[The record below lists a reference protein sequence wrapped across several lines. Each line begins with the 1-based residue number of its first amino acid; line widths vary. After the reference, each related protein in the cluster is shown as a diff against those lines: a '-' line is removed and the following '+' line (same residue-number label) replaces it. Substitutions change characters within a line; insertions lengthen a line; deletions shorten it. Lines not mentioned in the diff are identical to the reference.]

1 MELLTLIS
9 QGAAGRNSQ
18 AATATST
25 STNAMTGVVEETE
38 VDWKTALNSTSESI
52 VSQRIKDAHGNLRNI
67 LTSSAL
73 ISDAYFCY
81 TPPQIF
87 LGALYTADQSL
98 AQFYINWKLN
108 GSLEVRDRLMKT
120 VQACSEMLR
129 RAAEGRESTSLEEVK
144 RIDKKLHRC
153 QNPQKYT
160 GVGVGGGNGKSG
172 GGGGN
177 GEEAEEE
184 RKAKKRRLERERL
197 EKEGSEVFGKTGGGA
212 GGGGGSGNLFGGMLP
227 ASQN

>member
-9 QGAAGRNSQ
+9 HGGADTQ
-18 AATATST
+18 AESGA
-25 STNAMTGVVEETE
+25 
-38 VDWKTALNSTSESI
+38 DWKTALGENSAPI
-52 VSQRIKDAHGNLRNI
+52 ISQRIKDAHGNLRNI

-87 LGALYTADQSL
+87 LGALYTADQTL
-98 AQFYINWKLN
+98 AQFYINWKLA
-108 GSLEVRDRLMKT
+108 GSPDIRDKLMST

-129 RAAEGRESTSLEEVK
+129 TAAEEHGRTSLEEVK

-160 GVGVGGGNGKSG
+160 GVGVGNGKTG
-172 GGGGN
+172 TN
-177 GEEAEEE
+177 GEDAEEE

-197 EKEGSEVFGKTGGGA
+197 EKEGSEVFGK
-212 GGGGGSGNLFGGMLP
+212 GGGGGNGGLFGGMLP